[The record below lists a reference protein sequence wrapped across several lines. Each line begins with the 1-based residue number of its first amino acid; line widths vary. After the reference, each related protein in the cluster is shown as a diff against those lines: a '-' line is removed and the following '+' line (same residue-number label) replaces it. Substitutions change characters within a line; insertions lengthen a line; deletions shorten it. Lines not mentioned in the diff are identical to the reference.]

1 MSTPSS
7 LEGRMARLEGAYEQI
22 NLRLG
27 RIEDRLDL
35 GFESINARMDQGFQ
49 ELRTEIRRTSDRSD
63 RLMYAILGFL
73 AAAIVALVAA
83 LLR

>member
-1 MSTPSS
+1 MSTSP

-35 GFESINARMDQGFQ
+35 GFESINTRMDQGFTQ
-49 ELRTEIRRTSDRSD
+49 LREEIRRTSDRSD

-73 AAAIVALVAA
+73 AAAIVALVVA